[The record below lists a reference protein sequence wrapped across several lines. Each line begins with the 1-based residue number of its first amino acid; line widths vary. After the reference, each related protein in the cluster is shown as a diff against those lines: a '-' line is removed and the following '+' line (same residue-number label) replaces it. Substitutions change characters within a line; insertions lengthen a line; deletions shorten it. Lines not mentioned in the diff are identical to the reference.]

1 MTLWWFTHL
10 KPILRA
16 SFQAYWIGTF
26 GVNLQDTCVFNLCR
40 WPWWTANVQAQR
52 FLYQTILC
60 KRHIC
65 GLNITLGLRD
75 IIIIWTGWQQ
85 RRCPSVRPG
94 IAWEIL
100 RSSLWVSSS
109 ALVKFQWKT
118 ASQGEVIASSIV
130 RFHAYVK
137 VCLFLSLLIEIQPPP
152 MLLITLRSKCISGL
166 SSLDSW
172 CYLFPHMLS
181 CLWSLKGPLLL
192 HETLRK
198 MPRM

>member
-1 MTLWWFTHL
+1 MFDFVFSLLLKTVSQGLDENITYRVLKKQPLLCRLQKAYFFLVMTLWWFIHL

-40 WPWWTANVQAQR
+40 WLWWTANVQAQR

-75 IIIIWTGWQQ
+75 TIIIWTGWQQ

-100 RSSLWVSSS
+100 RSSLWVSRS
-109 ALVKFQWKT
+109 AQVKFQWKT
-118 ASQGEVIASSIV
+118 ASQGEVIASSIIW
-130 RFHAYVK
+130 FHAYVK
-137 VCLFLSLLIEIQPPP
+137 VCLFLSLLIEIQSP
-152 MLLITLRSKCISGL
+152 L
-166 SSLDSW
+166 
-172 CYLFPHMLS
+172 CYS
-181 CLWSLKGPLLL
+181 
-192 HETLRK
+192 
-198 MPRM
+198 